1 MRNFGE
7 ALLQYQ
13 AKHGALPASY
23 IPDDKGRPAHSWRIT
38 ILPLVQVG
46 NPEVVSKYRYDEP
59 WDGPHNAALR
69 DEGFWW
75 YYHCPSDPGARSDTS
90 YVVVV
95 GRNTAFPGSKGIR
108 LTDVKGDAAHTI
120 LAVETMQSGIHWMEP
135 RDLSLA
141 DALRG
146 SMRRQALQSQVGIS
160 RTEA

>member
-1 MRNFGE
+1 M
-7 ALLQYQ
+7 
-13 AKHGALPASY
+13 
-23 IPDDKGRPAHSWRIT
+23 
-38 ILPLVQVG
+38 V
-46 NPEVVSKYRYDEP
+46 
-59 WDGPHNAALR
+59 
-69 DEGFWW
+69 
-75 YYHCPSDPGARSDTS
+75 YHCPSDPGARSDTS

-146 SMRRQALQSQVGIS
+146 INATPGPAISSRHFEDGGVRTSGAHATFADGSARWLSTKIDPAVLGKLLDINGPKPALAEWNGPTKQ
-160 RTEA
+160 